1 MKPPKECKPVKVSID
16 GIGAFDGFIPI
27 EEARFAGVLFDKA
40 EACRGSAVINE
51 INGCSCMRYDPE
63 SDSFTEDADGRLL
76 VYRADEH
83 GLYPIGPDWLW
94 ADVPPDQG
102 ESYSKLKEA
111 ARSEAIEWSCRAG
124 ETSMSY
130 GELADAQERFR
141 ELGRRYGLLAE
152 FRENGIC

>member
-1 MKPPKECKPVKVSID
+1 MKPPKGCEPVKVSIA
-16 GIGAFDGFIPI
+16 GAGAFDGFIPI
-27 EEARFAGVLFDKA
+27 EKARFAGVLFDKA
-40 EACRGSAVINE
+40 EACRVSAIVNE
-51 INGCSCMRYDPE
+51 LNGYPCMRYDPK
-63 SDSFTEDADGRLL
+63 SDSFTEDVDGHLL

-102 ESYSKLKEA
+102 ESCPELKEA

-152 FRENGIC
+152 FRENGIR